1 MAAPYKSIL
10 KKTNKNAVRTIRDLR
25 LQHRFDIGS
34 HNNKNLTKSLAVSK
48 KLYLLE
54 NSLLNKNVHK
64 IHSNNLNIRFQK
76 RWSKLKSKYRYESQ
90 AKEHFRFFTL
100 IDSVSSLD
108 AKSTLR
114 HVIKLKE
121 QIKNTA
127 SGIAGLWMC
136 GAVECEVIN
145 LQMMRKYAKSVNSNN
160 VVTTEDGES
169 VKRKYEVCESL
180 IKRLRTS
187 QRSKSSFFL
196 IHFHGLISMTN
207 GKTISAS
214 EKFEY
219 FRERLKRCKKWNS
232 NPRQI
237 ELKNLSNQWAG
248 RIKSVEKNLEHIAQ
262 YITKGGNDW
271 HDGSAYLK
279 YKLNLQDAVQHDEDA
294 WVQANWRSSDVLR
307 KELFEEGITDSLSM
321 TISEINELTVL
332 LNGMM
337 ELNKNRTGYLLTIS

>member
-1 MAAPYKSIL
+1 MSKSYKSIL
-10 KKTNKNAVRTIRDLR
+10 KKSSKNVVRTIREAR
-25 LQHRFDIGS
+25 LQHRFNIGS

-48 KLYLLE
+48 KLHLLE
-54 NSLLNKNVHK
+54 NSLLNQNVHK
-64 IHSNNLNIRFQK
+64 IHSNNLNVRFQK

-90 AKEHFRFFTL
+90 AKEHLRFFTL
-100 IDSVSSLD
+100 IDSVSSLN
-108 AKSTLR
+108 AKSALK

-121 QIKNTA
+121 QLRNTTRC
-127 SGIAGLWMC
+127 ITGLWMC

-145 LQMMRKYAKSVNSNN
+145 LQLMRKYAKAGNANN
-160 VVTTEDGES
+160 LVTTEDGES
-169 VKRKYEVCESL
+169 VKRQYEVCESL
-180 IKRLRTS
+180 IKRLRTT

-196 IHFHGLISMTN
+196 IHFHGLISMTD

-219 FRERLKRCKKWNS
+219 LREKLKKCKQWNS

-237 ELKNLSNQWAG
+237 ELKNLSSQWAG
-248 RIKSVEKNLEHIAQ
+248 RTKSVEKNLEHIAQ

-279 YKLNLQDAVQHDEDA
+279 YKLDLQDAVNHDEDA
-294 WVQANWRSSDVLR
+294 WVQANWRSNDVLR
-307 KELFEEGITDSLSM
+307 KELIEEGITDSLSL
-321 TISEINELTVL
+321 TISEINELTIL